1 MRYAYTL
8 LIASV
13 VLLALAMPANSRLSC
28 EVAAAC
34 GYTTMFRI
42 SDPSN
47 GHAELANESNYNNLV
62 CCRELEDYS
71 LGTGCSGN
79 YATLLKLL
87 TNSDSHAEE
96 YNESNYNISV
106 CINTTMSSMT
116 VAYAPSCASYD
127 TCVASISNNINA
139 HVGNCTTYSTK
150 VCVTTE
156 NLHVTLNLNTSRV
169 FPNELVQIYGNVT
182 DRNGTGISNATIN
195 IYLNGTLLTTDD
207 LASAP
212 TGYAFSD
219 GYHVVVKNI
228 DQLGRN
234 GSGSGFNVKLGSESV
249 AKNGSGSGFNVA
261 LGYTRTLNNTN
272 KTLMTN
278 ANGTYNY
285 TIKAPSSDGLYEI
298 RVNVTYNAVSG
309 QNTTILNVTSDQT
322 PPAVAL
328 LAPDNITYNST
339 NVTLSLSFSDTQKL
353 IVYCGYELNGNANVT
368 LFTTARNSSSFNTT
382 FIANNN
388 SNTMNVF
395 CTDERSNTG
404 NATLANFTVDLIAPQ
419 ISFVS
424 PTNPNIMMS
433 DRNYTYVNVSVSNAS
448 SAFINWNNSLV
459 GWWSFDNNTLDQSSY
474 GNNGTQVNG
483 VDCSKAIAGKI
494 STACSFDGVDDWIN
508 ITDSSTWN
516 FGTGDFTISSWFYAN
531 NFDGNHRYILD
542 MAKSDDGSSR
552 AYFAIRNIGVNDVAF
567 GVGSNSI
574 TTNSVPSINAWH
586 HVTAIKTNNSLYL
599 YLDGVSVG
607 SPVADTTNI
616 NSVDTIRI
624 GSRYAGDANNF
635 WNGTIDEVQIWNRA
649 LSSQEVGALYNASA
663 YRLERNFTDLH
674 DGLYNYYA
682 VAVDAGGNRNTT
694 ETRNVT
700 VRLITPLVT
709 SGNNSVVGTENY
721 QYSNLTVTFYQP
733 SVNTYAN
740 NVNGRIWIETNA
752 GVFDEGH
759 SCVSNV
765 YGNCSIEFLPSC
777 DYTSG
782 VRRFRGGIFNDDLYN
797 FTNST
802 DGFLTID
809 TTAYC
814 INKVSFSLEFNISDS
829 QNDHAEVDNR
839 TPGLYRPHQL
849 ANYYACI
856 EDTSLSNSPAFG
868 IAFSGRTLNYINLT
882 TGNSYMMKMSQ
893 HQAGNKFIIPI
904 TRDGCATIRD
914 KMNIVQTFGV
924 MTQPFFASGTITGS
938 PIEVALSYPDIDIIG
953 NVSKSGTFTMNVEKN
968 ESNGVL
974 QLVFK
979 D

>member
-1 MRYAYTL
+1 MRYAYIL

-13 VLLALAMPANSRLSC
+13 VLLALAMPVNSRLSC

-106 CINTTMSSMT
+106 CMNTTMSGLT

-139 HVGNCTTYSTK
+139 HVGNCTAYSTK
-150 VCVTTE
+150 VCITTE

-182 DRNGTGISNATIN
+182 DRNGAGISNATIS

-207 LASAP
+207 LISAP

-219 GYHVVVKNI
+219 GYHVAVKNM

-234 GSGSGFNVKLGSESV
+234 GSGSGYNVKIGSETV
-249 AKNGSGSGFNVA
+249 AKNGSGSGYNVA
-261 LGYTRTLNNTN
+261 LGYLRTLNNTN

-285 TIKAPSSDGLYEI
+285 TIMAPSSDGLYEI
-298 RVNVTYNAVSG
+298 KVNVTYNAVSG
-309 QNTTILNVTSDQT
+309 QNTTILNVTHDQT

-328 LAPDNITYNST
+328 LAPDNMTYNST
-339 NVTLSLSFSDTQKL
+339 NVTLSFLASDTQSL

-368 LFTTARNSSSFNTT
+368 LFSTGRNTTSINTT
-382 FIANNN
+382 FIANNG

-395 CTDERSNTG
+395 CTDERGNTG
-404 NATLANFTVDLIAPQ
+404 NATLVNFTVDLIAPQ

-424 PTNPNIMMS
+424 PTNPNILMS
-433 DRNYTYVNVSVSNAS
+433 DRNYTYVNVSVGNAS

-474 GNNGTQVNG
+474 GNNGTQVGG
-483 VDCSKAIAGKI
+483 VDCSKATAGKI
-494 STACSFDGVDDWIN
+494 STACSFDGTDDYVNVSNSASLN
-508 ITDSSTWN
+508 ITRALTIEAWFKTNDKTVN
-516 FGTGDFTISSWFYAN
+516 QQIIRKENGTGAESYELYIGSTIYFCVRGSSEICSQFSN
-531 NFDGNHRYILD
+531 SLISNGNWYHIAGTY
-542 MAKSDDGSSR
+542 DGSSTKFYLNGVQQDSDSGTVTITSSNEPVYIGWGGSGAATR
-552 AYFAIRNIGVNDVAF
+552 YF
-567 GVGSNSI
+567 
-574 TTNSVPSINAWH
+574 
-586 HVTAIKTNNSLYL
+586 
-599 YLDGVSVG
+599 
-607 SPVADTTNI
+607 
-616 NSVDTIRI
+616 
-624 GSRYAGDANNF
+624 
-635 WNGTIDEVQIWNRA
+635 NGTIDEVQIWKRA
-649 LSSQEVGALYNASA
+649 LSAQEINASYNASA
-663 YRLERNFTDLH
+663 YRLERNFTNLN

-682 VAVDAGGNRNTT
+682 VAIDAGGNRNTT

-700 VRLITPLVT
+700 VRLITPLIT
-709 SGNNSVVGTENY
+709 NGNNSVVGTENY
-721 QYSNLTVTFYQP
+721 QSSNLTVTFYQP
-733 SVNTYAN
+733 STNTYAN

-759 SCVSNV
+759 SCVSNA
-765 YGNCSIEFLPSC
+765 YGNCSVEFLPTC

-782 VRRFRGGIFNDDLYN
+782 VRRFRGGVFDDDLYN

-814 INKVSFSLEFNISDS
+814 INKVSFSLEFNMSDS

-868 IAFSGRTLNYINLT
+868 LVFSGRTLNYINLT
-882 TGNSYMMKMSQ
+882 AGNSYMMKMSQ

-904 TRDGCATIRD
+904 TRDGCTAIRN
-914 KMNIVQTFGV
+914 KMNIVQAFGV
-924 MTQPFFASGTITGS
+924 MTQPFYSSGTTTGS

-953 NVSKSGTFTMNVEKN
+953 NISKSGTFIVNIEKN

-974 QLVFK
+974 QLVFR